1 MVVLMPLKLSAGG
14 YAVGALATRALIR
27 LFRFLLNLILVLV
40 ITVFVILVILV
51 VGARL
56 LLGG

>member
-14 YAVGALATRALIR
+14 YAVGALATCALIR